1 MLEETLGKEQPPV
14 CQHLPQDLRE
24 GLTKRGGPRH
34 LRWQWPRVFSAHCRY
49 LRVP

>member
-24 GLTKRGGPRH
+24 GLTLPPPGI
-34 LRWQWPRVFSAHCRY
+34 
-49 LRVP
+49 